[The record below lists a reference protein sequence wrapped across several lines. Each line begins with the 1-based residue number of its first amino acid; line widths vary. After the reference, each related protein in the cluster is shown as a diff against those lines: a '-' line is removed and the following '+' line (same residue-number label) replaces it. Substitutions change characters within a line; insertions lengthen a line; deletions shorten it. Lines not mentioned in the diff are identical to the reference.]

1 MLDVVKD
8 QAGALHDKV
17 GWRSR
22 IRNEKLNNRTQK
34 KSIIFMDYLLNN

>member
-17 GWRSR
+17 GWRSG
-22 IRNEKLNNRTQK
+22 IRNEKLSNRMWK
-34 KSIIFMDYLLNN
+34 MSIIFIN

>member
-17 GWRSR
+17 GWRWRSG
-22 IRNEKLNNRTQK
+22 IRNEKVNNRMRK
-34 KSIIFMDYLLNN
+34 MSVIFIG